1 MRAVGRMR
9 NGILIGTLVMLIG
22 WAPAALGQG
31 LRQFTL
37 ATVNNMN
44 HVPEFVGVEKGI
56 FVRHGVDLKIKVLN
70 SGAETMRA
78 FQGGDAQF
86 ITVTPTTLA
95 AAYNAGLRLVAF
107 VVVMGDPTRV
117 YYDDM
122 LAITGRPGSGIRRL
136 HVEDL
141 VGKRVGMVLGG
152 TGEAYLRAVLRR
164 QGIAADR
171 VTFVNVPAP
180 NQVSVMRS
188 GDVDAEA
195 TWEPFGTMMLQQ
207 VPGAYIVIRG
217 GGYLGYDLYVAT
229 SGDFVKNNPDVVGRL
244 VAGFAESEWYIRH
257 HQAEAAQI
265 ATRWIEG
272 LDPTAAAKAIT
283 YMNFDPRFSR
293 NTFTAADL
301 EQRALLTQGRI
312 KQLVD
317 FSQELDPAPV
327 ERATRE
333 QPQFFA
339 DLKPVR

>member
-1 MRAVGRMR
+1 MQVVGRIR
-9 NGILIGTLVMLIG
+9 NGVLTGALVMLMG
-22 WAPAALGQG
+22 GAPAALGQAP
-31 LRQFTL
+31 RQFTL

-141 VGKRVGMVLGG
+141 VGKRVGMVLAG

-188 GDVDAEA
+188 GDV
-195 TWEPFGTMMLQQ
+195 
-207 VPGAYIVIRG
+207 
-217 GGYLGYDLYVAT
+217 
-229 SGDFVKNNPDVVGRL
+229 
-244 VAGFAESEWYIRH
+244 RH
-257 HQAEAAQI
+257 IAQSTGI
-265 ATRWIEG
+265 C
-272 LDPTAAAKAIT
+272 
-283 YMNFDPRFSR
+283 NFLR
-293 NTFTAADL
+293 
-301 EQRALLTQGRI
+301 
-312 KQLVD
+312 
-317 FSQELDPAPV
+317 
-327 ERATRE
+327 
-333 QPQFFA
+333 
-339 DLKPVR
+339 